1 MVEGFD
7 DPDLVLTMLRTIGL
21 IQNAKN
27 TKCDAQGTSY
37 CLVDTKTVVLYS
49 PRQNCFF
56 YLVPL
61 TGR

>member
-7 DPDLVLTMLRTIGL
+7 DPDLVLTLLRTIGL

-27 TKCDAQGTSY
+27 TKCNAQETY
-37 CLVDTKTVVLYS
+37 YTIREAKTPVLYS
-49 PRQNCFF
+49 RRQNCFF

-61 TGR
+61 TDT